1 MISDDN
7 MQIRLLYKNYNMQ
20 IFAKVFRF
28 KGFYIKNKEAMGG
41 GWALGNKNCVQTFR
55 GLNKGF
61 TTSDWSLIAFKLKV
75 QVNPRR
81 GKISGER
88 LGPLGRGLNRGFT
101 TLGPN
106 LLGAQ

>member
-1 MISDDN
+1 MAIRIIYPYGIWIENANSISTREKLMILSIFFKLKKKPKICFFVISDDN

-28 KGFYIKNKEAMGG
+28 KGFYIKNKGAMGG

-61 TTSDWSLIAFKLKV
+61 TTSD
-75 QVNPRR
+75 
-81 GKISGER
+81 
-88 LGPLGRGLNRGFT
+88 
-101 TLGPN
+101 
-106 LLGAQ
+106 